1 MPPTIISDDEGETC
15 VAVRPVRKT
24 KPTAALLHSA
34 ELATLSFQKKVV
46 NDFRIA
52 EAAQCTKQAEGT
64 ELSSVAGP
72 SQQPTYTT
80 SKTATTPPTSH
91 VLNQTKR
98 VPVNLE
104 EIFED
109 DEDDDDVEMRK
120 SAYINLKHECYNL
133 LLTEH
138 SY

>member
-1 MPPTIISDDEGETC
+1 MPPTILSDDEGETR
-15 VAVRPVRKT
+15 VVRPVRKT

-34 ELATLSFQKKVV
+34 EPATLSFQRKAV

-64 ELSSVAGP
+64 KLSSVAGP
-72 SQQPTYTT
+72 SQQPTSTT
-80 SKTATTPPTSH
+80 SKTAAAPPTSH
-91 VLNQTKR
+91 VPNQTKR
-98 VPVNLE
+98 VHVDLE

-109 DEDDDDVEMRK
+109 DNDVEMQE
-120 SAYINLKHECYNL
+120 SAYINPKCECYNL

>member
-1 MPPTIISDDEGETC
+1 MPPTIISDDEGETR

-34 ELATLSFQKKVV
+34 EPATLSFQKKAV

-52 EAAQCTKQAEGT
+52 EAARCTKQAEGT

-72 SQQPTYTT
+72 SQQPTSTT
-80 SKTATTPPTSH
+80 SKTAATPPTSH
-91 VLNQTKR
+91 VPNQTKR
-98 VPVNLE
+98 VRVDLE

-109 DEDDDDVEMRK
+109 NEDDDDVEMRE
-120 SAYINLKHECYNL
+120 SAYINPKCECYNL